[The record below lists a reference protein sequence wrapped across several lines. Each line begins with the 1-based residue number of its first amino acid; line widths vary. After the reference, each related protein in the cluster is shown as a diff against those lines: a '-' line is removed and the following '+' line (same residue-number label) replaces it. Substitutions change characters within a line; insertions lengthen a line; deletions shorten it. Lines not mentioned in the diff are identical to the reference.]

1 MNRILCG
8 LFSALLL
15 CTLSSVDAQAQRDAH
30 LAGHTI
36 DKTTG
41 EHLPFVAIAVEG
53 TNIGTASDG
62 SGHFIRSEEHTS
74 ELQSR

>member
-15 CTLSSVDAQAQRDAH
+15 CALSVVDAQAQRDAH

-41 EHLPFVAIAVEG
+41 EERDILLLLYA
-53 TNIGTASDG
+53 DG
-62 SGHFIRSEEHTS
+62 GMLTR
-74 ELQSR
+74 